1 MANKPSATKKK
12 IFISFDFEND
22 RALKNEI
29 VGYSQNGDAGF
40 KVAGWSMKPE
50 NINTKWL
57 KEAKY
62 RISKCDALLVLTG
75 EHTTDALG
83 VKKELEIAKSAGI
96 KIIHLTAH
104 PQYKAVEGAG
114 DATDMSLEGLKGLLS

>member
-1 MANKPSATKKK
+1 MAKNSAPTKKK
-12 IFISFDFEND
+12 IFISFDFDND

-50 NINTKWL
+50 NINNKWL

-62 RISKCDALLVLTG
+62 RISKCDALLILTG
-75 EHTTDALG
+75 EYTSEAEG
-83 VKKELEIAKSAGI
+83 VKKEIEIAKSANI

-104 PQYKAVEGAG
+104 PQYKPIGGAG
-114 DATDMSLEGLKGLLS
+114 EATDMTLESLKGLLG